1 MSSLKTTFHSIT
13 LILSIFLSVVLLPD
27 LNGQSSKQKGDSA
40 WDQGKIKTAVNHYS
54 KVDNILEDKSLLAKR
69 GLGYFKLNKLKRAI
83 NDFTLSKKLGND
95 DPELFFLMAQSKQHL
110 KNYEEAAYFYKEYIK
125 ATDTKSYKGQLALRE
140 IKNCAYSAFHQKDAS
155 TAFVESFGETVN
167 TYYDEVYALQSPQFG
182 NTFYFSSNRNLK
194 HNDVY
199 AYSINEKGEWV
210 EDKEWDKEIN
220 TNLNEYVMDVS
231 TDGLAMLFTRTEGS
245 ELSTKIYVSSF
256 DENDDQHIIELPEYL
271 LDGAVDLQIVDY
283 NTIAFASKELG
294 GYGGYDIFTLNYKN
308 GVWSDPINEGEII
321 NSEYDDRSPY
331 FASNAQFLYF
341 SSNRPYCFGG
351 YDVYYY
357 NKLGIAKQ
365 PTNMGAPLNS
375 AGNDLHYRLHIDGQM
390 AVMSSDRKS
399 GAGAYDI
406 YQVYMQDFKPMPPK
420 DDRQLE
426 YLKDYYNYINPQEQ
440 VVEETQTHLDKLK
453 QRMEKEEATTTN
465 NADSKEEVVEETTAA
480 DNADNKEELVEE
492 TIAEAINTT
501 PEKTAEQASQPD
513 DTSHMTID
521 KKVESKGD
529 EMVEETR
536 AETKTETI
544 STTEQKTTELTDPAG
559 DKTDSMAEN
568 AKTVMDDTSKEDKG
582 ESNTTLST
590 TTESSTT
597 KTEVAESSSDASE
610 QTNTKS
616 TQSSEKSYTTIG
628 KPQNPKNTT
637 PALPREA
644 SGESPLSSLK
654 KERKA
659 SKPSNVKY
667 ISGEKLANTVLY
679 QDRHDLMNGINRAK
693 LDKLVSYLK
702 QNLDHSVHFV
712 AHTDHLELGLPEY
725 MQYNTLK
732 RANLLA
738 SYLIDSGIGKDRIS
752 IESVCANY
760 PLIKP
765 ENAGKLNEAY
775 LAYNKR
781 IDWELRDR
789 DKHVLMNPELPL
801 GSIPGY
807 AIDRKY
813 ELYSLLREE
822 LYYSVEIAESPR
834 IYKNA
839 VLRLFTDI
847 YIRKE
852 TQTANNKYYIGLY
865 NKYEE
870 AAALKEKLEASSA
883 KYAKI
888 VPFYNGMPISK
899 SDLKIVAKDY
909 PDLTSYISAE
919 R

>member
-1 MSSLKTTFHSIT
+1 LRTTIHSLT
-13 LILSIFLSVVLLPD
+13 LTLSIFLSVALLPD
-27 LNGQSSKQKGDSA
+27 LNGQSSKQKGDTA

-54 KVDNILEDKSLLAKR
+54 KVDNILEDKSLLTKR

-83 NDFTLSKKLGND
+83 NDFTQSKKLGND

-110 KNYEEAAYFYKEYIK
+110 KDYEEAAYFYKEYIK
-125 ATDTKSYKGQLALRE
+125 AADTKSYQGQLALRE

-210 EDKEWDKEIN
+210 EDKEWDREIN

-231 TDGLAMLFTRTEGS
+231 TDGLAMLFTRTQGN
-245 ELSTKIYVSSF
+245 ELTTKIFVSSF

-283 NTIAFASKELG
+283 NTIAFASKDLG
-294 GYGGYDIFTLNYKN
+294 GFGGYDIFTLNYKN

-331 FASNAQFLYF
+331 FASNGKFLYF

-357 NKLGIAKQ
+357 NKLGIAKH

-375 AGNDLHYRLHIDGQM
+375 PGNDLHFRLHVDGQM

-406 YQVYMQDFKPMPPK
+406 YQVYLQDFKPMPPK

-426 YLKDYYNYINPQEQ
+426 YLKDYYNYTTPQEEI
-440 VVEETQTHLDKLK
+440 VEEPKTHLDILK
-453 QRMEKEEATTTN
+453 ERMEKEET
-465 NADSKEEVVEETTAA
+465 DSAEETNSEPEEEIETVA
-480 DNADNKEELVEE
+480 DTKRTTEPEKTDPISQTDDMVEAMTEIAETKEVKTVEE
-492 TIAEAINTT
+492 TIDEAKDAI
-501 PEKTAEQASQPD
+501 
-513 DTSHMTID
+513 
-521 KKVESKGD
+521 
-529 EMVEETR
+529 
-536 AETKTETI
+536 
-544 STTEQKTTELTDPAG
+544 EQKTTDLTSEMDNKADKIVQVGRPAASESAKKDIEELSKTNMEENNSTMSTTNKTTTKTTTT
-559 DKTDSMAEN
+559 KTDVAQSSDNSSE
-568 AKTVMDDTSKEDKG
+568 TQ
-582 ESNTTLST
+582 
-590 TTESSTT
+590 STT
-597 KTEVAESSSDASE
+597 KPT
-610 QTNTKS
+610 QT
-616 TQSSEKSYTTIG
+616 SEKSYTTIY
-628 KPQNPKNTT
+628 KPEQPENTK
-637 PALPREA
+637 PAIPRES
-644 SGESPLSSLK
+644 SGESPLNSLK
-654 KERKA
+654 KERRTT
-659 SKPSNVKY
+659 KPSNVKF

-679 QDRHDLMNGINRAK
+679 QDRHDLMNDINKAK

-738 SYLIDSGIGKDRIS
+738 RYLMDNGVGQDRIS

-765 ENAGKLNEAY
+765 ENAGKLNEEY

-789 DKHVLMNPELPL
+789 DKQVLMSQQLPL

-807 AIDRKY
+807 AIDRKH

-852 TQTANNKYYIGLY
+852 TQSSNNKYYIGIY
-865 NKYEE
+865 NKYED
-870 AAALKEKLEASSA
+870 AVALKEKLDTSSA

-909 PDLTSYISAE
+909 PDLTSYISGE